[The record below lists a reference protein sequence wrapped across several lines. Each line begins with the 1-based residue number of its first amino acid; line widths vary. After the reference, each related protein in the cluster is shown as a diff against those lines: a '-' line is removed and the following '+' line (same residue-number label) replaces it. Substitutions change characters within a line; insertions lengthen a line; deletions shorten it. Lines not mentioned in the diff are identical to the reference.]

1 MKIVFM
7 GTPDFAVPSLERL
20 NASGHTVAA
29 VVTAPDKPG
38 GRGRKIQ
45 GSPVKNTALR
55 LGLPLLQPV
64 KLKAPEFIA
73 ELKKINPDILIVVAF
88 RILPREVYSIA
99 RFGAVNA
106 HASLLPKYRGAAPIH
121 WAVLKGERETGI
133 TTFQIEDKV
142 DTGGIL
148 LQKKIPISPE
158 DTTGTL
164 YEQLKVLAAETL
176 LETLDGLEKGALKP
190 VRQDH
195 ALATPAPKIFPEM
208 AVLDFSESGEHI
220 VNTARAFSPV
230 PGARFFL
237 NKNMIKILKCRFQP
251 QENTNP
257 GKLEH
262 LSKSQFAIH
271 CADGLIIPDEIQTEG
286 KKRMA
291 VRDFLNGFD
300 LSGFGYV
307 DENAG

>member
-1 MKIVFM
+1 MNIVFM

-20 NASGHTVAA
+20 HASGHKVAA
-29 VVTAPDKPG
+29 VVTTPDKPG

-45 GSPVKNTALR
+45 GSPVKNTAQR
-55 LGLPLLQPV
+55 LGLPVLQPR
-64 KLKAPEFIA
+64 KLKETDFISK
-73 ELKKINPDILIVVAF
+73 LKKINPDIFIVVAF

-99 RFGAVNA
+99 QRGAVNA

-121 WAVLKGERETGI
+121 WAILKGDTETGI

-148 LQKKIPISPE
+148 LQKKIDVSPE

-164 YEQLKVLAAETL
+164 YETLKYLAADVL
-176 LETLDGLEKGALKP
+176 LETLDGLENSTLKP
-190 VRQDH
+190 VRQDD

-208 AVLDFSESGEHI
+208 AELDFSKSGEYI
-220 VNTARAFSPV
+220 VNRVRAFSPV

-237 NKNMIKILKCRFQP
+237 NRTMIKILKCRFEP
-251 QENTNP
+251 YENTCP
-257 GKLEH
+257 GKLER
-262 LSKSQFAIH
+262 LSKSQFVIH
-271 CADGLIIPDEIQTEG
+271 CADGLIFPEDLQMEG

-300 LSGFGYV
+300 LSGLRYA
-307 DENAG
+307 DERP

>member
-20 NASGHTVAA
+20 MISGHNVTA

-45 GSPVKNTALR
+45 GSPVKNAAQR
-55 LGLPLLQPV
+55 LGLPVLQPV
-64 KLKAPEFIA
+64 KLKETGFIT
-73 ELKKINPDILIVVAF
+73 ELKSINPDIFIVIAF

-99 RFGAVNA
+99 PFGAVNA

-121 WAVLKGERETGI
+121 WAVLNGETETGI

-148 LQKKIPISPE
+148 LQKKISVFKE

-164 YEQLKVLAAETL
+164 YERLKFLAADTL
-176 LETLDGLEKGALKP
+176 LETLDGLEKGTLKS
-190 VRQDH
+190 VRQDDS
-195 ALATPAPKIFPEM
+195 LATPAPKIFPEM
-208 AVLDFSESGEHI
+208 AELDFLKSGEHI
-220 VNTARAFSPV
+220 VNTVRAFSPV

-237 NKNMIKILKCRFQP
+237 NKTMIKILKCRF
-251 QENTNP
+251 EAHDNTIP
-257 GKLEH
+257 GKLERF
-262 LSKSQFAIH
+262 SKSQFAIH
-271 CADGLIIPDEIQTEG
+271 CADGFILPEELQTEG

-291 VRDFLNGFD
+291 VRDFLNGFH
-300 LSGFGYV
+300 LSGFGHA
-307 DENAG
+307 DECP